1 MPAPPRRGRSVE
13 SARKRSTPNARPRD
27 ILSIN
32 RVIFGRYPASTRQN
46 SRSRYLG
53 KRPFHFKNSV
63 VFGRFIETFQ
73 KKIFFVIPHGGSCV
87 TVISSEAPARR
98 ESLRFNAAMPF
109 RITER
114 FLAIKN
120 AVRKDGRRFFPTKS
134 ILPKAS
140 PTNSRAGCQRTAPFL
155 FQTDPS
161 GNSPLYTRDFCCCRV
176 QSRTTTP

>member
-73 KKIFFVIPHGGSCV
+73 KKIFFAIPHGGSCV

-98 ESLRFNAAMPF
+98 ESLRFTAAMPF

-114 FLAIKN
+114 FPVIKN
-120 AVRKDGRRFFPTKS
+120 AARKDGRRF
-134 ILPKAS
+134 
-140 PTNSRAGCQRTAPFL
+140 SRQSLFCRKQVQRIPEQVVKRQPRFFFKLIHQEIRPFIHGI
-155 FQTDPS
+155 FVAAAFNRGQ
-161 GNSPLYTRDFCCCRV
+161 
-176 QSRTTTP
+176 